1 MTRSRILRL
10 LLCLLLAAATVVLG
24 ALSVRRK
31 VASFQPLGFVAE
43 RAGGVVRVVRVDSP
57 ASGVRAGD
65 EILLVD
71 GGEMAGAEALAQRLR
86 ERPAAELAV
95 LRAGQVQRVAYHR
108 PPLSPDVPYL
118 ILVFIG
124 AAYLLIGLYTLTRQQ
139 SREGFVF
146 CLWCLTSALLYLLTP
161 VPPVDAEYRLAYFG
175 DQLARS
181 ILPALTLHLFLIFP
195 ALPRLAAAGGGRPAG
210 ARGTVLL
217 REPSPLLIALL
228 YLPGA
233 VLLTLQLDLM
243 LTNGRWLFSGHP
255 TAAALQAL
263 DRLDLLH
270 LVSFSLAA
278 VAVLIYRAL
287 RERGWEPR
295 RQMHWMIFGLAGGY
309 LPFLVFYVAPFVL
322 GLRPPQLLAAVAVLP
337 LALVPLTFAYAIL
350 RYKLWD
356 IEVIARDVISAT
368 LTLLLG
374 VLGFSLVNL
383 AITRGISPE
392 LPLARN
398 LLSFAAGLGIAG
410 LLVPTR
416 HTLSAA
422 IERLQYRGTFG
433 KRRALLGLGRDLL
446 HERDL
451 GRLCSALLDRLAA
464 GMDLERAGIYLA
476 QGDNLVVIAAID
488 AITAINAIDAI
499 DASDPGNAG
508 GASGVAG
515 VSPRDAA
522 RETRAGHAAHPH
534 HVHRPPG
541 SAGARAAYRR
551 TMAAPPLVLP
561 SASLDPSI
569 WRENVYRL
577 GGTELPAGAP
587 SPLQQLFIAGY
598 RYAFP
603 LIVRGRGV
611 GLVLAG
617 WKRDQAPLNSEDLD
631 LIRHLLN
638 QAALAIEN
646 AQLLGQLHL
655 QLQEV
660 QRLQRFSD
668 GIFESS
674 PAGIAVLDSQLR
686 LVSANPA
693 FAALVGREPRQLLG
707 KAIEEVLPVSTLPS
721 PGEGPIEVSFTDRA
735 PAGDDGA
742 ATRERFLQL
751 SLAEVTQLGEA
762 SPAAGRRDAQRE
774 PLRILVAY
782 DVSERVAMERSLKE
796 KDRLAA
802 LGMLAAG
809 VAHEVNTP
817 ITGISSYA
825 QMLLSDTAEHDPHY
839 SLLKKVERQTFRAAR
854 IVNNLLE
861 YARERQRERQP
872 VALLPLLR
880 ECVELLGDRFERDRI
895 ALDWDLPPA
904 ADAILVLG
912 ADGELE
918 QVFTNLLGNALDAM
932 SGQPGGRLGVAVAS
946 SNGQVTIRV
955 EDSGPGIPPE
965 QLAAVFQPFYSTK
978 LHRGGTGLGLTISH
992 DIVQRHGGTLVVEST
1007 PGRGACFTVELPR
1020 FAPPPAIDAAR
1031 DAGAA
1036 APTAPTLPIG
1046 HGEPS

>member
-43 RAGGVVRVVRVDSP
+43 RAGGVVQVVRVDSP
-57 ASGVRAGD
+57 ACGVRAGD

-71 GGEMAGAEALAQRLR
+71 GGEVAGADALGQRLR
-86 ERPAAELAV
+86 ERQASELAV

-161 VPPVDAEYRLAYFG
+161 VPPVDAEYRLVYFG

-195 ALPRLAAAGGGRPAG
+195 ALSRLPAAAAGSRSAAPGG
-210 ARGTVLL
+210 ARGVAWLREL
-217 REPSPLLIALL
+217 REPSSLLIALL

-243 LTNGRWLFSGHP
+243 LTNGRWLFAGHP
-255 TAAALQAL
+255 TAGALQAL

-278 VAVLIYRAL
+278 VAVLSYRAL

-295 RQMHWMIFGLAGGY
+295 RQMHWMIVGLAGGY

-374 VLGFSLVNL
+374 VFGFSLVNL

-476 QGDNLVVIAAID
+476 QGDNLVVIAALD
-488 AITAINAIDAI
+488 ALTGIDAI
-499 DASDPGNAG
+499 D
-508 GASGVAG
+508 
-515 VSPRDAA
+515 
-522 RETRAGHAAHPH
+522 
-534 HVHRPPG
+534 
-541 SAGARAAYRR
+541 AGARAAYRR

-617 WKRDQAPLNSEDLD
+617 WKRDQAPLNSDDLD

-674 PAGIAVLDSQLR
+674 PAGIAVLDSELR

-707 KAIEEVLPVSTLPS
+707 RAIEEVLPVSALPS

-742 ATRERFLQL
+742 GAIRERFLQL
-751 SLAEVTQLGEA
+751 SLAEVTQLEA
-762 SPAAGRRDAQRE
+762 SPSAGGRQARAAQRE

-825 QMLLSDTAEHDPHY
+825 QMLLSDTAENDPRY

-861 YARERQRERQP
+861 FAHERQRERQP
-872 VALLPLLR
+872 VAVMPLLR
-880 ECVELLGDRFERDRI
+880 ECVELLGDRIDRGHV
-895 ALDWDLPPA
+895 ALGWELPPA
-904 ADAILVLG
+904 ADAIQVLG

-918 QVFTNLLGNALDAM
+918 QVFINLLGNALDAM
-932 SGQPGGRLGVAVAS
+932 SGQPGGRLGIAVTSA
-946 SNGQVTIRV
+946 NGQVTIRV
-955 EDSGPGIPPE
+955 QDSGPGIPPE

-978 LHRGGTGLGLTISH
+978 LHSGGTGLGLTISH
-992 DIVQRHGGTLVVEST
+992 DIVQRHGGTLAVEST
-1007 PGRGACFTVELPR
+1007 PGLGACFTVELPR
-1020 FAPPPAIDAAR
+1020 LTPPPGAAP
-1031 DAGAA
+1031 A
-1036 APTAPTLPIG
+1036 APTTPAG
-1046 HGEPS
+1046 HRDPS